1 MSKYRFTIT
10 GCAGYASPKEA
21 FDNAVANKVLAPT
34 DMRRANVKAELLD
47 GARQS
52 VSYYHTVDRQKAG
65 SGVSTVDVKGKGYF
79 EVMTGCDP
87 NYPGVDV
94 EFISSNDNNENKASR
109 PRVVFEYPKD
119 GGLRML
125 IWADRDSE
133 DYSEKIEFDKYGNR
147 K

>member
-1 MSKYRFTIT
+1 MNAYRIT
-10 GCAGYASPKEA
+10 TSCAGENPVDAFERAMPGRTLQAVKDPKQATVRVELM
-21 FDNAVANKVLAPT
+21 NGTRKSVNYYRAVDKG
-34 DMRRANVKAELLD
+34 KG
-47 GARQS
+47 GA
-52 VSYYHTVDRQKAG
+52 G
-65 SGVSTVDVKGKGYF
+65 ISTVDVKGRGYF
-79 EVMTGCDP
+79 EVMLGCDP

-94 EFISSNDNNENKASR
+94 EFISSNDDSKNKASR

-133 DYSEKIEFDKYGNR
+133 DYTDIIEFDKNGNR

>member
-1 MSKYRFTIT
+1 MSKYRFTVT
-10 GCAGYASPKEA
+10 GCAGVSPKEA

-52 VSYYHTVDRQKAG
+52 VGYYHTVDRQKAG
-65 SGVSTVDVKGKGYF
+65 SGVLTVNANDKGYF
-79 EVMTGCDP
+79 EVMAGCDP

-94 EFISSNDNNENKASR
+94 EFISNSKDAENKASR

-125 IWADRDSE
+125 IWANRDSE
-133 DYSEKIEFDKYGNR
+133 DYTDIIEFDRNGNR